1 MRATSIMTSAGC
13 VLIGLMV
20 LGGTLLAV
28 AAPAGD
34 PAVSM
39 KDDGKKV
46 VVQVDGQPF
55 TEYVYTG
62 YAKPILYPVIGP
74 TGAAMTRNWPM
85 KEGVKSEATD
95 HVHHKSLWFCHGNV
109 NGVDFWSEAKNH
121 GTIVQDGVA
130 NVGVDN
136 GRGVIVTANKW
147 VGPDGKVQCT
157 DKRTMRFFGTADV
170 RTIDFE
176 ITIIASEGD
185 VTFGDTKE
193 GSMAIRTCPP
203 LRLTDDKKVKMKVA
217 KGNSVNSEGV
227 KGKAMWGKRAKWVDY
242 WAPIEGEVAGV
253 AIFDH
258 PKNPRH
264 PTWWHARHYGLVSAN
279 PFGIHDF
286 EKKGK
291 GAGDMK
297 IKAGQK
303 VTFRYRFLFHKGDAK
318 AADIAKRY
326 DEYAAGK

>member
-1 MRATSIMTSAGC
+1 MRTTAIAMGAGC
-13 VLIGLMV
+13 LLIGLLR
-20 LGGTLLAV
+20 LGSTVPAV
-28 AAPAGD
+28 AAPAGTGG
-34 PAVSM
+34 VSV

-46 VVQVDGQPF
+46 VVQVDGKPF
-55 TEYVYTG
+55 TEYLYTG
-62 YAKPILYPVIGP
+62 YAKPIFYPVIGP

-85 KEGVKSEATD
+85 KKDVEGEAAD

-109 NGVDFWSEAKNH
+109 NGVDFWSEAKGH

-130 NVGVDN
+130 KVGADD
-136 GRGVIVTANKW
+136 GRGVIVTTNKW

-157 DKRTMRFFGTADV
+157 DERTMRFSSGPAG

-227 KGKAMWGKRAKWVDY
+227 EGKDMWGKRAKWVDY

-258 PKNPRH
+258 PENPRH
-264 PTWWHARHYGLVSAN
+264 PTWWHARTYGLVSAN

-286 EKKGK
+286 EKKAK

-297 IKAGQK
+297 IAAGQRK
-303 VTFRYRFLFHKGDAK
+303 TFRYRFLFHKGDAQT
-318 AADIAKRY
+318 ADIATRY
-326 DEYAAGK
+326 AEYVAGK